1 MVSLV
6 CLMVFS
12 VLIFTL
18 GLTDTTFQYIII
30 LFSLPTIFIF
40 GLIKEKT
47 QSVSFKL
54 NQWIDILPALIFIVW
69 LYGLILGLFNNNE
82 PENVLRNFF
91 GMSLY
96 IVYYVFVIFSVSKK
110 ALFKTI
116 FLSSVINIFYSLIY
130 FISYWFLDGLSNQNI
145 DYQGGMSAIY
155 RSYYSIGLLIHLP
168 LISLILLYI
177 FSDKK
182 TCTLPFLKRRFTQI
196 TLLILL
202 VFSLVVTTASKG
214 FFLALVVLGFLLSLI
229 LSLRAVFSI
238 KSHSGAVLFLITL
251 LISIPVIIS
260 STDLGDSISYSFS
273 SSESSN
279 SVRNIQR
286 EKILDEISV
295 FGSGLGATL
304 KSGYK
309 RDDSGYGFEVTYENL
324 FHKLGVLSLVVMF
337 IFILTCWMSSINIF
351 KGKSLEYSVLSL
363 GLMMYL
369 IPSAGNPML
378 FSPIGVLMHCMAMYF
393 LRPGNIN
400 DTTEKNFTVMFRY
413 KNV

>member
-18 GLTDTTFQYIII
+18 GLTDTKFQYIII

-214 FFLALVVLGFLLSLI
+214 FFLALVILGFLLSLI

-304 KSGYK
+304 RSGYK

-400 DTTEKNFTVMFRY
+400 DTTEKILQ
-413 KNV
+413 

>member
-18 GLTDTTFQYIII
+18 GLTDTKFQYIII

-214 FFLALVVLGFLLSLI
+214 FFLALVILGFLLSLI

-400 DTTEKNFTVMFRY
+400 DTTEKKFTVMFRY

>member
-18 GLTDTTFQYIII
+18 GLTDTKFQYIII

-214 FFLALVVLGFLLSLI
+214 FFLALVILGFLLSLI

-400 DTTEKNFTVMFRY
+400 DTTEKKFY
-413 KNV
+413 SNV

>member
-400 DTTEKNFTVMFRY
+400 DTTEKKFY
-413 KNV
+413 SNV

>member
-18 GLTDTTFQYIII
+18 GLTDTKFQYIII

-214 FFLALVVLGFLLSLI
+214 FFLALVILGFLLSLI

-351 KGKSLEYSVLSL
+351 KGKNLEYSVLSL

-400 DTTEKNFTVMFRY
+400 DTTEKKFY
-413 KNV
+413 SNV

>member
-18 GLTDTTFQYIII
+18 GLTDTKFQYIII

-47 QSVSFKL
+47 QSVSFRL

-214 FFLALVVLGFLLSLI
+214 FFLALVILGFLLSLI

-351 KGKSLEYSVLSL
+351 KGKNLEYSVLSL

-400 DTTEKNFTVMFRY
+400 DTTEKKFY
-413 KNV
+413 SNV

>member
-1 MVSLV
+1 
-6 CLMVFS
+6 
-12 VLIFTL
+12 
-18 GLTDTTFQYIII
+18 
-30 LFSLPTIFIF
+30 
-40 GLIKEKT
+40 
-47 QSVSFKL
+47 
-54 NQWIDILPALIFIVW
+54 
-69 LYGLILGLFNNNE
+69 
-82 PENVLRNFF
+82 
-91 GMSLY
+91 
-96 IVYYVFVIFSVSKK
+96 SVSKK

-214 FFLALVVLGFLLSLI
+214 FFLALVILGFLLSLI

-351 KGKSLEYSVLSL
+351 KGKNLEYSVLSL

-400 DTTEKNFTVMFRY
+400 DTTEKKFY
-413 KNV
+413 SNV

>member
-69 LYGLILGLFNNNE
+69 LYGLILGLFNDNE

-400 DTTEKNFTVMFRY
+400 DTTEKKFY
-413 KNV
+413 SNV

>member
-30 LFSLPTIFIF
+30 LFSLPAIFIF

-69 LYGLILGLFNNNE
+69 LYGLILGLLNNNE

-116 FLSSVINIFYSLIY
+116 LLSSLINIFYSLIY
-130 FISYWFLDGLSNQNI
+130 FVSYWFLDGLSNQNI

-202 VFSLVVTTASKG
+202 VFSLVGTTASKG
-214 FFLALVVLGFLLSLI
+214 FFLALVILGFLLSLI
-229 LSLRAVFSI
+229 LSLRTVFSI

-337 IFILTCWMSSINIF
+337 IFMLTCWMSSINIF

-400 DTTEKNFTVMFRY
+400 ETTERKFY
-413 KNV
+413 SNV